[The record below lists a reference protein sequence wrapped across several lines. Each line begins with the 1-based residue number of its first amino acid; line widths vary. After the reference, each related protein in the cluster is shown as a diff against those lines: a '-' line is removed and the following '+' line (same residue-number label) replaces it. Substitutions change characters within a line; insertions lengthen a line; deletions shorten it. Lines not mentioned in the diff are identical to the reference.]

1 MTTNV
6 ELSVSRR
13 AVLSGASVAV
23 VGGVVG
29 WLLARNSAAANRSGG
44 VGGANGYQYAPP
56 ASNGATSGS
65 SGRRLVALSAVP
77 VGRGVVVGSAKVVV
91 TRDSGGEV
99 HAFSSICTHQ
109 GCTVTS
115 VRNGTINC
123 PCHGSRFD
131 ATTGAVVA
139 GPAPAPLSPVAVD
152 VTGGVVY
159 AK

>member
-1 MTTNV
+1 MNATA

-13 AVLSGASVAV
+13 AVLRGASVLV
-23 VGGVVG
+23 VGGVAG

-44 VGGANGYQYAPP
+44 VGGANGGYQYPP
-56 ASNGATSGS
+56 AATGSGP
-65 SGRRLVALSAVP
+65 GRRLVALADVP
-77 VGRGVVVGSAKVVV
+77 AGGGVVIGSARVVV
-91 TRDSGGEV
+91 TRDSGGTV
-99 HAFSSICTHQ
+99 HAFSSLCTHQ

-115 VRNGTINC
+115 VKDGTIRC

-131 ATTGAVVA
+131 AATGAVVA
-139 GPAPAPLSPVAVD
+139 GPAPAPLPPIAVD